1 MTMDIITAS
10 EPPVELTGPSAK
22 PLAAEVPP
30 DNTIPIEPL
39 DLIESPKVRTKLR
52 LYAILSALYLGLFVG
67 ALDQTIIAIS
77 IPTVCADLR
86 SASGYVWVGGAYLL
100 ANAASGPIW
109 AKCSDIWGRKPML
122 LIAVGLFAAAS
133 ILAALSTTM
142 PMLIAGR
149 ALQGTASGGMMQ
161 LAIITISDLFS
172 VRKRSLYMGYV
183 GFVWALAGS
192 VGPLVGGALTEFK
205 TWRWCFWINL
215 PISGFT
221 FVSLLLFLDVHNP
234 RTKLGEGMKAV
245 DWIGTLSILAVT
257 LLLLLGLDFG
267 GAVFPWSSPKV
278 ICLVVFGT
286 LMIGFFLFS
295 QQRLA
300 KYPLMPLG
308 VFRNWSNNATFLVV
322 FSHGMVLIGIEYY
335 MPLYFQSV
343 RQASPLRAGVLL
355 LPLIVTQAVTE
366 ILSGTIINRT
376 GRYREIT
383 WTGVT
388 LMVIG
393 TGLYITFGPGTSVAM
408 VVGLQ
413 IFGGLGPGLL
423 FQGPMIAIQSTV
435 SQVDTAG
442 AIASLGFIR
451 SLAMALSIV
460 IGGVV
465 FQNSMDSRQSSLVAA
480 GLSESVIGALSG
492 TNAAANVGIP
502 RTIQDA
508 SQRQVVL
515 DAFAFSVRNMFIL
528 YTCLAAVALVA
539 SVFIKHRVLD
549 TEHTETKTGIQQLKK
564 AAATKG

>member
-1 MTMDIITAS
+1 MDIITTSKPQVVHAGS
-10 EPPVELTGPSAK
+10 SAK
-22 PLAAEVPP
+22 PLAAEIPHN
-30 DNTIPIEPL
+30 DNPIPIEPL
-39 DLIESPKVRTKLR
+39 DLITSNSPKVRTKLR
-52 LYAILSALYLGLFVG
+52 LYAILSALYLGLFVA

-77 IPTVCADLR
+77 IPTICADLH

-109 AKCSDIWGRKPML
+109 SKCSDIWGRKPML

-133 ILAALSTTM
+133 ILAALSTSM

-172 VRKRSLYMGYV
+172 VRERSLYMGYV

-192 VGPLVGGALTEFK
+192 AGPLLAMVLLDQPPYL
-205 TWRWCFWINL
+205 WVY
-215 PISGFT
+215 
-221 FVSLLLFLDVHNP
+221 FVSLLFFLDVHNP

-245 DWIGTLSILAVT
+245 DWLGTFSILAVT

-278 ICLVVFGT
+278 ICLIVFGT
-286 LMIGFFLFS
+286 LMIGFFVFS
-295 QQRLA
+295 QHSLA

-308 VFRNWSNNATFLVV
+308 VFRSWSNNAIFLVV

-355 LPLIVTQAVTE
+355 LPLITTQAVAE
-366 ILSGTIINRT
+366 ILSGTLINRT
-376 GRYREIT
+376 GRYREVI
-383 WTGVT
+383 WAGGA
-388 LMVIG
+388 LMVLG
-393 TGLYITFGPGTSVAM
+393 TGLYIIFGTSTSVAV

-423 FQGPMIAIQSTV
+423 FQGPMIAIQGTV
-435 SQVDTAG
+435 SQADTAS

-451 SLAMALSIV
+451 SLAMALSV
-460 IGGVV
+460 VVGGVV
-465 FQNSMDSRQSSLVAA
+465 FQNSMDSRQSSLAAA
-480 GLSESVIGALSG
+480 GLSESVLAALSG
-492 TNAAANVGIP
+492 SDAAANVGIP

-528 YTCLAAVALVA
+528 YTALAAVAMVA

-549 TEHTETKTGIQQLKK
+549 TEHTETKTGIQQLQK
-564 AAATKG
+564 AADRQE

>member
-10 EPPVELTGPSAK
+10 EPQVELTGPSAK

-77 IPTVCADLR
+77 TPTVCADLR

-172 VRKRSLYMGYV
+172 VRERSLYMGYV

-308 VFRNWSNNATFLVV
+308 VFRNWSNNAIFLVV

-355 LPLIVTQAVTE
+355 LPLIVTQAVIE
-366 ILSGTIINRT
+366 ILSGTVINRT
-376 GRYREIT
+376 GRYREII
-383 WTGVT
+383 WVGVT

-435 SQVDTAG
+435 SQVDTAA

-465 FQNSMDSRQSSLVAA
+465 FQNSMDSRQSSLAAA
-480 GLSESVIGALSG
+480 GLSESVLGALSG

-539 SVFIKHRVLD
+539 SVFVKHRVLD
-549 TEHTETKTGIQQLKK
+549 TEHTETRTGIQQLKK
-564 AAATKG
+564 AADTKG